1 MKSHE
6 VKLTKV
12 HAVRLQSGEDL
23 LLGLRE
29 FVTKTGITFGVIVNG
44 IGSASQYRVHAVKTV
59 NMPPG
64 DEIFGNAGPYD
75 ILNVNGCIIDGRV
88 HAHVTLSDTAHAIG
102 GHLEE
107 GTRVLTMA
115 IVTVAETPGA
125 AISEWDRF

>member
-1 MKSHE
+1 VKSHE
-6 VKLTKV
+6 VKITKV

-23 LLGLRE
+23 LRGLQE
-29 FVTKTGITFGVIVNG
+29 FVKAHGITFGVILSG
-44 IGSASQYRVHAVKTV
+44 IGSASQYRVHAVRTV

-64 DEIFGNAGPYD
+64 DEIFGKAGPYD
-75 ILNVNGCIIDGRV
+75 ILNVNGFVLDGRV
-88 HAHVTLSDTAHAIG
+88 HAHVTLSDTRQAIG

>member
-1 MKSHE
+1 M
-6 VKLTKV
+6 

-29 FVTKTGITFGVIVNG
+29 FVKTHGIAFGVIVNG
-44 IGSASQYRVHAVKTV
+44 IGSASQYRVHAVKTT

-64 DEIFGNAGPYD
+64 DEVFGQAGPYD
-75 ILNVNGCIIDGRV
+75 ILNVNGFIIDGRV
-88 HAHVTLSDTAHAIG
+88 HAHVVLSDTVHATG

-115 IVTVAETPGA
+115 IVTVAETPAA
-125 AISEWDRF
+125 AISDWDKF